1 MIKFARADASDEV
14 FEKTAMRAETLV
26 ESCRDAAIAAEKEKK
41 KKGGKVS

>member
-1 MIKFARADASDEV
+1 MIKFARADASNEA
-14 FEKTAMRAETLV
+14 FEKTAKRAETLV